1 MQYQGGNKK
10 VEQGSLHASKP
21 SAHGF
26 THYINHESN
35 SKKPPLLQEQKD
47 IINVCINGR
56 FAHLLLTR
64 NGMDFIQYHK
74 APLLTFKPL
83 HYSFRFP
90 RAFCRV
96 PQHGIRA
103 DGNRTAN
110 GLVFSI
116 RREATDLAV
125 VNGGP
130 HLELGLPLLHRHG
143 GIPEHQAPLAHG
155 ARSRHSHQ
163 RLASTCRA
171 GGVTLI
177 SHLSDTTGAG
187 GKQKSKGKP

>member
-1 MQYQGGNKK
+1 MPQNPQPMGLPITLITRATAKNHHFYKNRRTLSMCATMEG
-10 VEQGSLHASKP
+10 LH
-21 SAHGF
+21 
-26 THYINHESN
+26 
-35 SKKPPLLQEQKD
+35 
-47 IINVCINGR
+47 
-56 FAHLLLTR
+56 HLLLTR

-110 GLVFSI
+110 GLVFGI

-125 VNGGP
+125 VDGGP

-143 GIPEHQAPLAHG
+143 GIPEHQAPLAHS

-171 GGVTLI
+171 GGVTFI